1 VIYDAAE
8 KTERGEN
15 QMDKVRPEGFPRKTA
30 TRMYTR
36 LRVTLLSTLGTALC
50 LAAWASAQTVESPSQ
65 SPAPTPPQAISS
77 PASLEKLPPSAPTV
91 TYDNGVLTISA
102 YNSSLSDILRGIRT
116 QTGADVDIPPQ
127 AEERVVTHLGPGP
140 ARDVVRSLLS
150 GSRFNYILVGS
161 NAGSNTLTRIL
172 LFPRPIAEKMPEP
185 WPVNTSP
192 LQQARFLPPES
203 NNVTEGMQE
212 EDKPQE
218 PELPVRAEQRI
229 LQLRRQ
235 TIMEALQE
243 NQQPESR

>member
-1 VIYDAAE
+1 
-8 KTERGEN
+8 
-15 QMDKVRPEGFPRKTA
+15 MDKARPEDFPRKRA
-30 TRMYTR
+30 THMYTQ
-36 LRVTLLSTLGTALC
+36 LRVTLLSTLGTAVC
-50 LAAWASAQTVESPSQ
+50 LAAWASAQTVESPAQ
-65 SPAPTPPQAISS
+65 SSAPMPPQAISS

-102 YNSSLSDILRGIRT
+102 YNSTLSDILRGISI

-127 AEERVVTHLGPGP
+127 AEERVVTRLGPGP

-161 NAGSNTLTRIL
+161 NASPNTLTRIL
-172 LFPRPIAEKMPEP
+172 LFPRQIAKEKISEP
-185 WPVNTSP
+185 PLVHAGPV
-192 LQQARFLPPES
+192 QQAGLPTPES
-203 NNVTEGMQE
+203 NNVAEDVQ

-229 LQLRRQ
+229 LQQRRQ

>member
-1 VIYDAAE
+1 
-8 KTERGEN
+8 
-15 QMDKVRPEGFPRKTA
+15 MDKVRPERFPRKRA
-30 TRMYTR
+30 TRMYTQ
-36 LRVTLLSTLGTALC
+36 LRVTLLSTLGTAVC
-50 LAAWASAQTVESPSQ
+50 LAAWAAAQTVESPAQ
-65 SPAPTPPQAISS
+65 SPAPMPPQAISS

-102 YNSSLSDILRGIRT
+102 YNSTLSDILQGIRK
-116 QTGADVDIPPQ
+116 QIGADVDIPPQ

-140 ARDVVRSLLS
+140 APDVVRSLLS

-161 NAGSNTLTRIL
+161 NGSPNTLTRIL
-172 LFPRPIAEKMPEP
+172 LFPRPIAEKIPEP
-185 WPVNTSP
+185 PLVNASPVP
-192 LQQARFLPPES
+192 QARFLAPES
-203 NNVTEGMQE
+203 NNVTEGVQE

-229 LQLRRQ
+229 LQQRRQ